1 MLIVICHVEKFDIAI
16 ERVTHFELSDYFKTS
31 LKQHNIEFLVA
42 RYGFVLFQYSY
53 LPATY
58 CRIFFIVSCIT

>member
-31 LKQHNIEFLVA
+31 LKHHNIEFLVA
-42 RYGFVLFQYSY
+42 RYGFVLASNIHICP
-53 LPATY
+53 LHVVE
-58 CRIFFIVSCIT
+58 IFSL